1 MDKLMDRLKKECQD
15 YLDFLDSDDF
25 NEDRLDDYEHCIFEA
40 ALETFHGKDIWD
52 VVNSKL

>member
-25 NEDRLDDYEHCIFEA
+25 NENRLDDYEHCIFEA
-40 ALETFHGKDIWD
+40 ALEMFHGKDIWNI
-52 VVNSKL
+52 VNSKL

>member
-25 NEDRLDDYEHCIFEA
+25 NEDRLNDYEHSIFEA
-40 ALETFHGKDIWD
+40 ALEMFHGKDIWD